1 MATKNRRPGEDRQE
15 AETAIQAAAAQ
26 ATTDPSS
33 QGPKSTAAEKI
44 VTIRLTEWEYNE
56 LKSVYAREGVKLST
70 GLKTAALWVYQSG
83 YTVTRA
89 GVMDRRK

>member
-15 AETAIQAAAAQ
+15 TETAIQAAAAQ
-26 ATTDPSS
+26 ATADE
-33 QGPKSTAAEKI
+33 GPKSTAAEKI